1 MVNFLTFVN
10 TTTDSTYPNPKLY
23 ISPSVPVN
31 NTNTILK
38 YPAAV
43 LQAGTTMSD
52 TTDAGQY
59 FVIHDW
65 PATPTAAG
73 VPLYEPSTG
82 LPLTAPL
89 YHPATGGFLDSL
101 GQTTQIN
108 GFTCY
113 LAGSETFLPTPQTDQ
128 FRFISTGV
136 TTGNIQKVNIVKPL
150 DDTNTNFLVLAY
162 YNSDGSVQ
170 LVESSDDFAA
180 IPTALSIEWLV
191 YVKKDNVP
199 PYHKVINATPSEEV
213 TDI

>member
-10 TTTDSTYPNPKLY
+10 TTTNSAYPNPKLH
-23 ISPSVPVN
+23 INPSVPSN

-38 YPAAV
+38 YPGTV
-43 LQAGTTMSD
+43 LPASSTMSD
-52 TTDAGQY
+52 TKDAGQY
-59 FVIHDW
+59 FVIRDW

-73 VPLYEPSTG
+73 GLLYDSSTS

-150 DDTNTNFLVLAY
+150 DDSGTNYLVLAY
-162 YNSDGSVQ
+162 YNNDGSVQ
-170 LVESSDDFAA
+170 LVESTDDFAA

-191 YVKKDNVP
+191 YLKPENVP
-199 PYHKVINATPSEEV
+199 PYYGVINAIPSEEV